1 MKDQKKKQPGRYFK
15 KGPDFKKGLPKG
27 PPPGARPAGPPKAK
41 QLPPE
46 STLREAE
53 YLKSL
58 VTEKTQVRV
67 RLQDDE
73 EVEGVIEYYDT
84 HLIRLTRDGEPNLF
98 IYKREIKYLEEQD

>member
-1 MKDQKKKQPGRYFK
+1 MKKKPPPRYFK
-15 KGPDFKKGLPKG
+15 KGPAKG
-27 PPPGARPAGPPKAK
+27 PLKSPSSAARPSGPPKAK
-41 QLPPE
+41 QLPPD

-58 VTEKTQVRV
+58 VTDKTQVRV
-67 RLQDDE
+67 RLQDNE

-84 HLIRLTRDGEPNLF
+84 HLIRLTREGEPNLF